1 MSLWLRHKRIGL
13 LASALL
19 LACAA
24 SGVSATDLQTR
35 TPQAAA
41 SETSIAGHFLA
52 GRFAAQQMDT
62 AVAADAMLAALLR
75 DPDNPELLNRGFM
88 AAVLD
93 GRPDAL
99 RLARRLPENGVAA
112 LLIMGSEALAGRW
125 DRAENRARTLPRG
138 GVSAPLMPVLVAWT
152 QAGRGQHDQ
161 AFATLR
167 PFIEQGRF
175 RALNALHGALIADL
189 ANRPREAERL
199 VRIALADQPEPSLR
213 LAMLAA
219 SILARS
225 GRMPDANRLL
235 DRVAANGDEVSL
247 AATEGPRRA
256 ILGGRAVASHVE
268 GIAEAYVALAGA
280 LRGQDAAEQAMVLAR
295 LALRIR
301 PAFGPALLLL
311 ADVLEEEEQIA
322 PALALLAQLRPDDP
336 LAPVAALR
344 RAGLLDRLDRLE
356 EARALLEEL
365 AVRLPAHPQPLTRLG
380 DVLRRR
386 GDFPAAAEAYERA
399 LARVPNPVETDWPL
413 FYARGIARERSGN
426 WSGAEADF
434 RRALELS
441 PDQPYV
447 LNYLGYSWADQ
458 GVNLAQARAMLERAV
473 ALRPQDGNI
482 ADSLGWVLYRLGD
495 IPGAIQWLEKAVE
508 LEPVN
513 GTINHHLGDAYW
525 VAGRRWEAAFQ
536 WRRALSMELEA
547 GEQPRLERKLEQGM
561 PPEEYPAALRQ

>member
-1 MSLWLRHKRIGL
+1 MSLWLRHKRLGL

-19 LACAA
+19 LGCAA
-24 SGVSATDLQTR
+24 SSLPATDLQPR
-35 TPQAAA
+35 TPRANA
-41 SETSIAGHFLA
+41 SDTSIAGHFLA

-62 AVAADAMLAALLR
+62 AIAADSMLAALAR
-75 DPDNPELLNRGFM
+75 DPDNPELLNRAFM

-99 RLARRLPENGVAA
+99 RLARRLPDNGVAA

-125 DRAENRARTLPRG
+125 DRAESRVRALPRG
-138 GVSAPLMPVLVAWT
+138 GASAPLLPVLLAWA

-161 AFATLR
+161 ALATLR
-167 PFIEQGRF
+167 PFIDQGRF

-213 LAMLAA
+213 LAVLAA
-219 SILARS
+219 SILARA
-225 GRMPDANRLL
+225 GRTADATRLL
-235 DRVAANGDEVSL
+235 DRIAANGDEVSL

-256 ILGGRAVASHVE
+256 ILSGRGVASHVE

-280 LRGQDAAEQAMVLAR
+280 LSGQGVGDQAMVLAR

-301 PAFGPALLLL
+301 PGFGPALLLL
-311 ADVLEEEEQIA
+311 ADALEEEEHLE
-322 PALALLAQLRPDDP
+322 PALSLLAQLRPDDP

-365 AVRLPAHPQPLTRLG
+365 AAQLPGHPQPLTRLG
-380 DVLRRR
+380 DIMRRR
-386 GDFPAAAEAYERA
+386 SDFPAAAAAYERA
-399 LARVPNPVETDWPL
+399 LARVANPAETDWPL

-426 WSGAEADF
+426 WPGAEADF

-525 VAGRRWEAAFQ
+525 VAGRQWEAEFQ

-547 GEQPRLERKLEQGM
+547 GEQPRLERKLEHGL
-561 PPEEYPAALRQ
+561 PAEEFPASLRP